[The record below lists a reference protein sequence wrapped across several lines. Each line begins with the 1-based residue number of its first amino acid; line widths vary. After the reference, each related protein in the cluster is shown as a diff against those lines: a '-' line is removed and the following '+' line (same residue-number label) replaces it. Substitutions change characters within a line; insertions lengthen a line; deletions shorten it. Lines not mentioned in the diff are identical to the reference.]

1 MLLLFAQLC
10 SSMRCGGLRVAVRRV
25 LVLVSAIALI
35 PAILLLIGSSVT
47 RHRYQDVQYTGQKL
61 AVDGFDG
68 LYGTWGPGPD
78 PTWMSRMAIRM
89 AARRAE
95 LRDACARTGLD
106 VPNNDSLHQ
115 ANPWEFLINN
125 QHHLVWCNVFKA
137 ASTSWMY
144 NFNILAGY
152 TPHFLKQSK
161 VVPLQLARQ
170 RYPRPSIETLREAL
184 NSSISFIIV
193 RHPLERLLSAYRDKI
208 QYSLPHTLHQRLG
221 LKIIQNYRT
230 RVKGGA
236 GSRDPTKKKRAS
248 PKWPTFSEFVHYL
261 LDEYKE
267 GNRFD
272 MHWAPIAEFCTP
284 CHLHFELI
292 AKFETLEEDQNYLIY
307 KAKLQ
312 DFIHPEWKNPAKGR
326 TATTNLI
333 SSHYSQLTKK
343 EILHLYNIYRFD
355 FELFGYSLE
364 GFLDQGLED
373 PTSSPSASKAQHKNF
388 QLTKL
393 PIP

>member
-1 MLLLFAQLC
+1 
-10 SSMRCGGLRVAVRRV
+10 MRCGLLRVAVRRV
-25 LVLVSAIALI
+25 LVLVAAVALV

-61 AVDGFDG
+61 EVDVIDRF
-68 LYGTWGPGPD
+68 YGTWGPGPD
-78 PTWMSRMAIRM
+78 PTWMNRMAMRM

-106 VPNNDSLHQ
+106 VPSNDSLHQ
-115 ANPWEFLINN
+115 ANPWEFLINT

-144 NFNILAGY
+144 NFNVLAGY
-152 TPHFLKQSK
+152 TPHYLKQSK

-170 RYPRPSIETLREAL
+170 RYPRPSLQTLQEAL
-184 NSSISFIIV
+184 NTSISFIIV
-193 RHPLERLLSAYRDKI
+193 RHPLERLLSGYRDKF

-221 LKIIQNYRT
+221 LKIIQKYRST
-230 RVKGGA
+230 SKGTITN
-236 GSRDPTKKKRAS
+236 RDSTKKRRVS
-248 PKWPTFSEFVHYL
+248 PRWPTFSEFVHYL

-267 GNRFD
+267 GNHFD

-284 CHLHFELI
+284 CHLHFEVI

-307 KAKLQ
+307 RTKLQ
-312 DFIHPEWKNPAKGR
+312 EFIHPEWKNPAKGR

-333 SSHYSQLTKK
+333 SSYYSQLTKQ
-343 EILHLYNIYRFD
+343 EILQLYDIYRYD
-355 FELFGYSLE
+355 FELFGYSLDGYLE
-364 GFLDQGLED
+364 QGAEEQNA
-373 PTSSPSASKAQHKNF
+373 PARISKIHYSQKVTKTPSIRKR
-388 QLTKL
+388 
-393 PIP
+393 